1 MSQRPYLVFPHL
13 CLHGHELLLEVLG
26 CGLALVSLRHLSFQL
41 GIGGGLVGT
50 PVIALSLKE
59 GKQNV
64 QPTVRF
70 ATGLH
75 HRD

>member
-1 MSQRPYLVFPHL
+1 MFPHL
-13 CLHGHELLLEVLG
+13 CLHGHELLLEILG

-50 PVIALSLKE
+50 PVIALSLKME
-59 GKQNV
+59 KKNV
-64 QPTVRF
+64 QPTVHF
-70 ATGLH
+70 ATSLH

>member
-50 PVIALSLKE
+50 PVIALSLK
-59 GKQNV
+59 K
-64 QPTVRF
+64 
-70 ATGLH
+70 ASKK
-75 HRD
+75 